1 MQEHDIDANP
11 SKSSEIN
18 KQKQQMRPIAFWS
31 RVNSAAER
39 KWATIQLELSAIVLA
54 LRAFNN
60 YIYGYK
66 VIVHSDHRPLI
77 YLMTRK
83 GTHPNLARWAV
94 ELMQYDLYIEHVA
107 GTINRVADCLSRIAD
122 ELPENQVKNLPELKT

>member
-1 MQEHDIDANP
+1 MQEHDLDAFTSANP
-11 SKSSEIN
+11 SPNKSNSDT
-18 KQKQQMRPIAFWS
+18 KKHMRPIAFWS

-54 LRAFNN
+54 FRAFNN

-66 VIVHSDHRPLI
+66 VIVHNDLRPLI

-83 GTHPNLARWAV
+83 GTHPNLARWDV
-94 ELMQYDLYIEHVA
+94 ELMQYNLYIEHVA
-107 GTINRVADCLSRIAD
+107 DTINQVADCL
-122 ELPENQVKNLPELKT
+122 